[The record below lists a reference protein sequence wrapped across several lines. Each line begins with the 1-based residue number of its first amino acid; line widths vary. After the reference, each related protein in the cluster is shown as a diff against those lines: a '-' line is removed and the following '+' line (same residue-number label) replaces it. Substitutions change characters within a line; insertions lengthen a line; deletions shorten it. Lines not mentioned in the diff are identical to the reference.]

1 MLSGDAKTVV
11 GQVVDELKRLPAR
24 TVA

>member
-11 GQVVDELKRLPAR
+11 DQVVDELKRLPAR